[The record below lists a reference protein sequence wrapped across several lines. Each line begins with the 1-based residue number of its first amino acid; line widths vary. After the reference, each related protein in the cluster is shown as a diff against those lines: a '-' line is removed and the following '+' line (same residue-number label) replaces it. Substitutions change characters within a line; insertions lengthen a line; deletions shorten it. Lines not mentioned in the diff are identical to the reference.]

1 MKWCKNQKR
10 QAADI
15 NAKILKILI
24 QKRQAAYI
32 NERILKG

>member
-15 NAKILKILI
+15 NDKILKILI